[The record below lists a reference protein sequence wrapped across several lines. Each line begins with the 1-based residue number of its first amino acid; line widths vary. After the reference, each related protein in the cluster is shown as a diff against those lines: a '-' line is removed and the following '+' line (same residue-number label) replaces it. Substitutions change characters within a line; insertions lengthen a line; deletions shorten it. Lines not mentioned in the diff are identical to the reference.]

1 MRVLI
6 IEDEEVLARSLAAKL
21 REIRPDIEIV
31 GHTSSI
37 QESISFLGIYK
48 DIDIIFADIKIDDG
62 LSFVIFDKLDVDAMI
77 VFTTAYD
84 EYALKAFSYNCAD
97 YLLKPI
103 SKEALEKTIVRCE
116 KRLPHITPS
125 QIKELSRDVIT
136 GNVSFRKRLFFDQGK
151 DLLIASVDDLCYV
164 YTEKGN
170 TRAYLK
176 SGLWGSTDKT
186 LLDLSAELDPGQ
198 FLRVNRQAIV
208 NINCVER
215 ISPGAGRDY
224 VLSLKAPYQKVQLII
239 TPERKK
245 ALLILLDN

>member
-6 IEDEEVLARSLAAKL
+6 IEDEDVLARSLAAILK
-21 REIRPDIEIV
+21 EIRPHIEIV
-31 GHTSSI
+31 GHTTSI
-37 QESISFLGIYK
+37 HESISFLGLYK
-48 DIDIIFADIKIDDG
+48 DIDIIFTDIKIDDG
-62 LSFVIFDKLDVDAMI
+62 LSFAIFDKLDVNAMI

-103 SKEALEKTIVRCE
+103 SKEALEKTILRCE
-116 KRLPHITPS
+116 KRLPRIAPT

-136 GNVSFRKRLFFDQGK
+136 GNVSFRRRLFFDQGK
-151 DLLIASVDDLCYV
+151 DLLIVSVDDLCYV

-176 SGLWGSTDKT
+176 NGLWGSTDKT
-186 LLDLSAELDPGQ
+186 LLDLSTELNPVQ

-224 VLSLKAPYQKVQLII
+224 VISLKAPYQKVQLII

-245 ALLILLDN
+245 AIMDLLSS

>member
-31 GHTSSI
+31 GHTTSI
-37 QESISFLGIYK
+37 QESISFLGIHK
-48 DIDIIFADIKIDDG
+48 NIDIVFADIKIDDG
-62 LSFVIFDKLDVDAMI
+62 LSFAIFDKLDIDAMI

-103 SKEALEKTIVRCE
+103 SKEALEKTILRCE
-116 KRLPHITPS
+116 KRLPHITPA

-151 DLLIASVDDLCYV
+151 DLLIVSVDELCYV

-176 SGLWGSTDKT
+176 NGLWGSTDKT

>member
-31 GHTSSI
+31 GHTTSI

-125 QIKELSRDVIT
+125 QIKELSRDVKST
-136 GNVSFRKRLFFDQGK
+136 EAPGHNWLSWGMTLSRS
-151 DLLIASVDDLCYV
+151 LLR
-164 YTEKGN
+164 N
-170 TRAYLK
+170 T
-176 SGLWGSTDKT
+176 
-186 LLDLSAELDPGQ
+186 SATR
-198 FLRVNRQAIV
+198 F
-208 NINCVER
+208 
-215 ISPGAGRDY
+215 
-224 VLSLKAPYQKVQLII
+224 VLSVTHA
-239 TPERKK
+239 
-245 ALLILLDN
+245 